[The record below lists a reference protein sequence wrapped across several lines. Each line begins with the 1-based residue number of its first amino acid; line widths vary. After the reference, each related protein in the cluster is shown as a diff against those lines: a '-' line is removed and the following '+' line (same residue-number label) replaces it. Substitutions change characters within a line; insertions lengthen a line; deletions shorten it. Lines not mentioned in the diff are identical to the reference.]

1 MGFDVYGLNP
11 TIKEGSVEPTLDWE
25 AKPTEEEKKAYFEA
39 RENMKRKIL
48 ESIFATI
55 FGGGDS

>member
-11 TIKEGSVEPTLDWE
+11 TIKEGSVEPTIDWE

-39 RENMKRKIL
+39 K
-48 ESIFATI
+48 
-55 FGGGDS
+55 